1 MRASALIPRLYRVQ
15 FGRDMISDMRQ
26 LIKSYNKAV
35 KAWGK
40 DVTEEQRQDAQLS
53 MMDLTIFENV
63 AYMMIKHA
71 GEDVPPTPD
80 EWLDS
85 IDGIFS
91 IYNVMPTILELW
103 GENQKTTSIPKKK
116 KEPQQGNLLVQL
128 LCCAVQN

>member
-1 MRASALIPRLYRVQ
+1 MMTKTVNIGGKEVRMRASALIPRLYRVQ

-26 LIKSYNKAV
+26 LLKSYNKAV
-35 KAWGK
+35 KSLGK
-40 DVTEEQRQDAQLS
+40 DVTEEQRQAAQLS

-116 KEPQQGNLLVQL
+116 
-128 LCCAVQN
+128 